1 MRRIRRLPLGSWQCC
16 DQLAMPA
23 VDLGR
28 RCGDGYVILRVRV
41 YSDLGHGVCVSP
53 RNTLLLSS
61 TENSSRL
68 LKTTLFPGNFK
79 SDLRFTS

>member
-41 YSDLGHGVCVSP
+41 YSDLGHGICVSADW
-53 RNTLLLSS
+53 LLGASLGFVMCPSCVAM
-61 TENSSRL
+61 TDGQL
-68 LKTTLFPGNFK
+68 
-79 SDLRFTS
+79 